1 MCVTPQ
7 IPNEAPFC
15 DPAASF
21 SHLKLNRHLAV
32 SFSPSATGS
41 SGEFSLRTTTGIP
54 SGQGS
59 VLGTLRGSTARCRV
73 GSSPSGVR
81 LLERSCTAHVQ
92 LSQPT
97 GWRQQLLTSEGI
109 VAQALQQPT
118 TRLQLAQVAQ
128 GGPVPTVSVPKVCY
142 PVYPAVSKLLGL
154 ERSRRRCQLR
164 GRGDTGRAATMQHT
178 YTKGTWGG
186 RATKKRRW
194 GRERFRSRGCFSQ
207 ALLGKEKARAGAKW
221 GHQGQ
226 AARLA
231 RASLFRAEGR
241 ETRAGPR
248 LHGPQG
254 SGVYLIGKEQRQ

>member
-118 TRLQLAQVAQ
+118 TGSSWRRLPRA
-128 GGPVPTVSVPKVCY
+128 GRSPRSPSPKYATLCTRQS
-142 PVYPAVSKLLGL
+142 ANCWAWK
-154 ERSRRRCQLR
+154 
-164 GRGDTGRAATMQHT
+164 GRG
-178 YTKGTWGG
+178 GG
-186 RATKKRRW
+186 
-194 GRERFRSRGCFSQ
+194 
-207 ALLGKEKARAGAKW
+207 
-221 GHQGQ
+221 
-226 AARLA
+226 
-231 RASLFRAEGR
+231 AS
-241 ETRAGPR
+241 
-248 LHGPQG
+248 
-254 SGVYLIGKEQRQ
+254 